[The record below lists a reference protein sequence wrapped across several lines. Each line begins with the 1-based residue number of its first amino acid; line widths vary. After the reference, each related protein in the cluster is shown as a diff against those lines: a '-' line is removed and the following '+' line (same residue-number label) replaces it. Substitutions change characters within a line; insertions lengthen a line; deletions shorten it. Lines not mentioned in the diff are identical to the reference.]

1 MIRGVRLQEAG
12 PGSAGTWEG
21 RWGCQSGVGGEL
33 DQPNV
38 GGVVSGFLQTP
49 SAAGSGRGGSAREG
63 EVPRG
68 PGESHC
74 VSAGTGS
81 LSPSPQAAA
90 GSGSVLSAAG
100 SWQPGGDLCTP
111 SPSLPSASPSPSV
124 SPGCTSSPA
133 LCVSLPSVSLRCAV
147 SLVPSSRPVHSD
159 GPETSPLS
167 LEDCCWLGWGRWA
180 QSGSA
185 GAGVEQSGT
194 EMGNWGNWQG
204 LPRCVPELSWLWTQS
219 QRKMVE
225 HSEHSP
231 SSASAPASES
241 EVPFETC

>member
-1 MIRGVRLQEAG
+1 MIRGIRLQEAG

-21 RWGCQSGVGGEL
+21 RWGCQSGVGGER
-33 DQPNV
+33 DQPSV
-38 GGVVSGFLQTP
+38 GGVVSGFLRTP
-49 SAAGSGRGGSAREG
+49 SAAGSGRGGSVGEG
-63 EVPRG
+63 EAPWG

-81 LSPSPQAAA
+81 LSPSPRAAA

-111 SPSLPSASPSPSV
+111 SPSLPSASPSLSV
-124 SPGCTSSPA
+124 SPGCTSAPA
-133 LCVSLPSVSLRCAV
+133 LCVSPPSVSPPSV
-147 SLVPSSRPVHSD
+147 SLVPSSPPVRSD

-167 LEDCCWLGWGRWA
+167 LEDCRWLGWGRWA

-194 EMGNWGNWQG
+194 VTGNWGNWQG
-204 LPRCVPELSWLWTQS
+204 LPRCAPELSWSWIQS

-225 HSEHSP
+225 HSLL
-231 SSASAPASES
+231 SALAPASER
-241 EVPFETC
+241 ERCF